1 MKNNLFLIHTPMQ
14 LFVAQ
19 QIIHQ
24 EGLDNNILLYGYVPG
39 NKHFVDIYNLMII
52 PSMWKERI
60 PRSIDVG
67 WALVDFTNFFS
78 SIRSVKKN
86 FRVIES
92 FMQNK
97 DVGALYLGD
106 ISNRGHQ
113 LLAKIFYGK
122 IRIVFFEEG
131 SSHYMKPLSIPPQPI
146 LQRIRRAVHIA
157 LLDTFLFKPMCGF
170 TYTKEFYYEFI
181 NRDKIPMDE
190 RYSIIPYYH
199 KSYDKRL
206 ITQRVMSS
214 DLEKYLLSE
223 IGSFMD
229 IKGQDLFLFLSSP
242 IYEITSTNEIPLV
255 VEVVNDFAKT
265 ISGSSLLIKFHPR
278 ETEIVKNMMLEKFT
292 SNNVKFKVISSTI
305 NIPVE
310 YYLQMVHFSKIFAFA
325 SSSLL
330 YNGYLYKETPIVRLD
345 KFFLEKCREKSISR
359 LQNIEKYCDN
369 FDSMLMSNSIDGKD
383 NK

>member
-106 ISNRGHQ
+106 ISNKGHQ
-113 LLAKIFYGK
+113 LLAKIFHGK
-122 IRIVFFEEG
+122 IKIVFFEEG
-131 SSHYMKPLSIPPQPI
+131 SSHYMKSPVMPPQNI
-146 LQRIRRAVHIA
+146 IQKIRVIFRTV
-157 LLDTFLFKPMCGF
+157 LLDNILFKPMWGF
-170 TYTKEFYYEFI
+170 SYTKEFFYEFI
-181 NRDKIPMDE
+181 DKNKIPMDE
-190 RYSIIPYYH
+190 RYSIIPFYH
-199 KSYDKRL
+199 ESYDKRL
-206 ITQRVMSS
+206 IIRKLLSPDM
-214 DLEKYLLSE
+214 EKYLLSE
-223 IGSFMD
+223 IGPLT
-229 IKGQDLFLFLSSP
+229 DLYGKELYLFLSSP
-242 IYEITSTNEIPLV
+242 IYEITSKNEIPLIG
-255 VEVVNDFAKT
+255 EVINDFAKT
-265 ISGSSLLIKFHPR
+265 ISGKFLLIKFHPR
-278 ETEIVKNMMLEKFT
+278 ETESLRQMILENFA
-292 SNNVKFKVISSTI
+292 SNNVRYKVISSSI

-310 YYLQMVHFSKIFAFA
+310 YYLQTIHFSKIFAFA

-330 YNGYLYKETPIVRLD
+330 YNGYLYSETPIVRLD
-345 KFFLEKCREKSISR
+345 RLFLEKCRNNTIRYLPK
-359 LQNIEKYCDN
+359 IEKYCDN
-369 FDSMLMSNSIDGKD
+369 YDSMLKI
-383 NK
+383 